1 MQEYVYD
8 AFISY
13 SHRDMQWAKRLQHRL
28 ETFPIPKD
36 MTDAASGRR
45 KLRVFRDQTDLT
57 GSELEIALR
66 KELDASKFDHFAALA
81 ESLNGKIYFDKLLIE
96 ARRS

>member
-36 MTDAASGRR
+36 LTDAA
-45 KLRVFRDQTDLT
+45 
-57 GSELEIALR
+57 A
-66 KELDASKFDHFAALA
+66 
-81 ESLNGKIYFDKLLIE
+81 
-96 ARRS
+96 